1 MSTYIT
7 NDLQVAL
14 VFTAGMLLVA
24 YGLSDFLDQ
33 VKNKIPGVVT
43 KALVNVILG
52 VVLLWFWY
60 SVLFQPGGNNRGGF
74 RN

>member
-1 MSTYIT
+1 MSTYLT

-52 VVLLWFWY
+52 IVLLWFWY
-60 SVLFQPGGNNRGGF
+60 SVLFQPSGNNRGGF

>member
-1 MSTYIT
+1 MSTYMT

-14 VFTAGMLLVA
+14 VFVAGVSLVS

-33 VKNKIPGVVT
+33 VKNKIPGVAT

-52 VVLLWFWY
+52 VLLLWFWY
-60 SVLFQPGGNNRGGF
+60 SVLFQPTGNNRGGY